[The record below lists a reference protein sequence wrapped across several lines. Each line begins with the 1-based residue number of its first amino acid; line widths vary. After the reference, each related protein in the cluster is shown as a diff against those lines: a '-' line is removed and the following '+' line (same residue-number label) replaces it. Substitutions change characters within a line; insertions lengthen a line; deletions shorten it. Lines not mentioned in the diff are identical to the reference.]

1 MRLFGYRGMAGA
13 PPMGDC
19 FMDSRATSRFR
30 LSNGG
35 MLALVALR
43 VLVGWHFLYEGLVK
57 VMQPDWT
64 SASYLSSSQWLLS
77 DTFHWIASTPS
88 VLRVVDVMNECGLI
102 LIGAGLMLGCFSRI
116 AAASGALML
125 ALYYIAH
132 PPFIASQV
140 GMPVEGSYLI
150 INKTLVEMLA
160 LVALTAF
167 PTGKYMGL
175 DRFVHYLRNRREAIG
190 ETEDTA
196 GPQPLTARR
205 ELLASVATLP
215 VVGAFGY
222 AFANRSK
229 ATSIDAMTGATIT
242 FENPTL
248 ADLKG
253 TLPKGRIGDLEMS
266 RVILGNNLIGG
277 WSHSRDLIYVSKLF
291 RAYNTE
297 MKIFETLCTAERAG
311 IDMFNIVNDQYPFFH
326 KYKETMGDKM
336 QTMCQ
341 CFPQVGDVRTDLD
354 RAIDNGAT
362 TLYVQGGRC
371 DSLIR
376 DQYLDVVAE
385 AVEYIKSQ
393 GYVAGIGA
401 HSIVVPMT
409 CEEAGLNPDYYIKTC
424 HHDQYWSAIPR
435 EQRKEFSVVS
445 PYEADHDG
453 FHDNMWDLFP
463 EKTNEFMATVKKPW
477 VGFKVL
483 AGGAIHP
490 NEGFRYAFENGA
502 DFICVGMFDWQI
514 VEDVNIA
521 LDALA
526 ATQNRARPWLA

>member
-1 MRLFGYRGMAGA
+1 MAGVS
-13 PPMGDC
+13 PMGDC
-19 FMDSRATSRFR
+19 FMDSRATSHMG
-30 LSNGG
+30 LSRGG

-57 VMQPDWT
+57 LLAPGWT
-64 SASYLSSSQWLLS
+64 SAGYLSSSRWLLA
-77 DTFHWIASTPS
+77 DAFHWIAATPEA
-88 VLRVVDVMNECGLI
+88 LRVVDVLNVLGLI
-102 LIGAGLMLGCFSRI
+102 LIGVGLIVGCCSRL
-116 AAASGALML
+116 AALSGALLL

-132 PPFIASQV
+132 PPFMGSDI

-150 INKTLVEMLA
+150 VNKTLVEMIALIALA
-160 LVALTAF
+160 AF
-167 PTGKYMGL
+167 PTGKFLGL
-175 DRFVHYLRNRREAIG
+175 DRMFAYFKNRRHVALDEFSNEE
-190 ETEDTA
+190 ETRSA
-196 GPQPLTARR
+196 ARPLTARR

-222 AFANRSK
+222 AFANRRK
-229 ATSIDAMTGATIT
+229 PTSIDAMTGATIT

-297 MKIFETLCTAERAG
+297 MKVFETLCTAERAG
-311 IDMFNIVNDQYPFFH
+311 INMFNIVNDQFPLFH
-326 KYKETMGDKM
+326 KYKEAMGGKI

-354 RAIDNGAT
+354 RAIDNGVT
-362 TLYVQGGRC
+362 TMYVQGGRC

-376 DQYLDVVAE
+376 DKYIDVVAE

-409 CEEAGLNPDYYIKTC
+409 CEEAGLNPDYYMKTC

-435 EQRKEFSVVS
+435 EQRQEFSIVA
-445 PYEADHDG
+445 PNEADHDG

-463 EKTNEFMATVKKPW
+463 EKTNEFMATVNKPW

-502 DFICVGMFDWQI
+502 DFICVGMFDYQI

-521 LDALA
+521 IDALA
-526 ATQNRARPWLA
+526 ATEKRARPWLA